1 MVWHPYNYPI
11 RGCVGGKCQ
20 PVDWRYTL
28 LMNIFYYF
36 ASVRSCFW
44 CHYPAT
50 LWSTTSSKNL
60 TREVLT
66 CAPLLSALVFISFA
80 VKYCTNLYAS
90 EQKPSAGGSNMW
102 RVKGWT
108 FSWFNTGSTSPIMAN
123 FLLQGLSLINL
134 YFNPPLIAP
143 NFFLT

>member
-66 CAPLLSALVFISFA
+66 CVPLLSALVFCLFA
-80 VKYCTNLYAS
+80 VKYCATLYAS
-90 EQKPSAGGSNMW
+90 EQKPSAGGNKGR

-108 FSWFNTGSTSPIMAN
+108 LISWYNLQRMNTGSTQLSQI
-123 FLLQGLSLINL
+123 FVGGTEFDESLFQEGLS
-134 YFNPPLIAP
+134 
-143 NFFLT
+143 